1 MRTTLTIEDDL
12 AARLEEVSQRQ
23 GMSFKQAVND
33 AIRKGLAP
41 SGGRRTLDLPSFSC
55 GGPLPGIDLDK
66 ALQLDAML
74 ENEYLRQKLLA
85 GR

>member
-12 AARLEEVSQRQ
+12 AARLEELSQRR
-23 GMSFKQAVND
+23 GVSFKQAVND
-33 AIRKGLAP
+33 TIRNGLAP
-41 SGGRRTLDLPSFSC
+41 SGGRRELDLPVFNC